1 MGEHIT
7 GALQFEDNNFL
18 LDFTSRLRSE
28 WKPGDSYAGL
38 SESLKREV
46 FLIEDLSKRTNR
58 VYSIFDRERFGF
70 VFYTW
75 NLFALAGLPEGKKWE
90 IASTKVLQDQGIV
103 KTFVTV
109 MLGLAA
115 RLSPEESRDLRSC
128 VCGAYIRNLKG
139 ELLRLH
145 YTHHPFTFDAN
156 GLPVLSLGS
165 VADVKSLMTAEEGF
179 WMYFR
184 AGEKIFHWHSHKKE
198 LVAKDIVTA
207 REKEI
212 IVLWRS
218 GLAIPE
224 IAEKLFVSAVTV
236 KNQLHN
242 ARTRL
247 MVRDNTA
254 LAQICHATGIIKAII

>member
-1 MGEHIT
+1 MPEKRENSVRI
-7 GALQFEDNNFL
+7 EDNSFL
-18 LDFTSRLRSE
+18 VDFADRLRRE
-28 WKPGDSYAGL
+28 WEPEKHFTL
-38 SESLKREV
+38 SEDLQREV
-46 FLIEDLSKRTNR
+46 FLLEELSKRNNR

-70 VFYTW
+70 VFHTW
-75 NLFALAGLPEGKKWE
+75 NLFALAGLPEGQKWE
-90 IASTKVLQDQGIV
+90 IASTRVLQDLGIV

-109 MLGLAA
+109 MLQVAA

-128 VCGAYIRNLKG
+128 VCGAYTRNLKG

-145 YTHHPFTFDAN
+145 YTHHSFTFDVN

-165 VADVKSLMTAEEGF
+165 VADVKSLMTAGEGF
-179 WMYFR
+179 WMYFKT
-184 AGEKIFHWHSHKKE
+184 GEKVFHWHSHKKE

-212 IVLWRS
+212 VGLWRS
-218 GLAIPE
+218 GLSIPE
-224 IAEKLFVSAVTV
+224 IAEKLFVSVVTI

-254 LAQICHATGIIKAII
+254 LAEICHATGIIKSII

>member
-1 MGEHIT
+1 MSNYFT
-7 GALQFEDNNFL
+7 RLDDDSFL
-18 LDFTSRLRSE
+18 LEFAGRLRSE
-28 WKPGDSYAGL
+28 WGPARHFDL
-38 SESLKREV
+38 PEDLQREV
-46 FLIEDLSKRTNR
+46 LLLEELSKRNNR
-58 VYSIFDRERFGF
+58 VYSIFDRERFEF
-70 VFYTW
+70 VFHTW

-90 IASTKVLQDQGIV
+90 ITSTRVLQDQGIV

-109 MLGLAA
+109 MLQVAA

-128 VCGAYIRNLKG
+128 VCGAYTRNLKG

-145 YTHHPFTFDAN
+145 YTHHPFTFDVN

-165 VADVKSLMTAEEGF
+165 VADVKSLMTAGEGF
-179 WMYFR
+179 WMYFK
-184 AGEKIFHWHSHKKE
+184 AGEKSFHWHSHKKE

-212 IVLWRS
+212 IALWRS
-218 GLAIPE
+218 GLSIPE
-224 IAEKLFVSAVTV
+224 IAEKLYISVVTV

-242 ARTRL
+242 ARKRL

-254 LAQICHATGIIKAII
+254 LAELCYATGIIKSII